1 MGVRTSRGRVEQSW
15 VNHILCT
22 PAWYLGEIRFKFPLV
37 VEALR
42 GYLLPFSPQPSFL
55 KPSQSP
61 QPWASLL
68 LLLSQTADARG
79 RALLCVFCFHLPSHT
94 EGRSFSPLTRE
105 LYPVLIRA
113 LQAVPKELSS
123 PSPQPLALQRAA
135 SLLTVLTQLTLAAGS
150 TTPEPR
156 R

>member
-1 MGVRTSRGRVEQSW
+1 M
-15 VNHILCT
+15 
-22 PAWYLGEIRFKFPLV
+22 
-37 VEALR
+37 
-42 GYLLPFSPQPSFL
+42 
-55 KPSQSP
+55 
-61 QPWASLL
+61 
-68 LLLSQTADARG
+68 
-79 RALLCVFCFHLPSHT
+79 
-94 EGRSFSPLTRE
+94 
-105 LYPVLIRA
+105 LIGA